1 MPAGSNR
8 NRINSALRGQLLR
21 YLLNGLVATA
31 VHYTILRFTL
41 EVLGLHSAGLA
52 NGIAAIFG
60 IIVSFIGNRYFVFRI
75 VQVPLAKQALLFI
88 LTYFC
93 IALIHTC
100 ILYFWTDVYNL
111 NYTLGFLMATAMQVV
126 FSFFLI
132 NSWFSN
138 EYVFQI
144 SFGYVF
150 FIVVML
156 AFYYIHIIY
165 FKVNVVFY
173 ASLLDGVL
181 AAVLVGL
188 LFWIFRF
195 FNNFSSLEIVQLLVI
210 WLLGAYLF
218 AISIPTVVDRS
229 LSFYILEKLQQR
241 GGGIR
246 EDAFQQIFQDEY
258 MREHHL
264 VEVRLTEQL
273 QSGTIYIHNGC
284 VKLTERGERL
294 ASFSRFYRKNLLPK
308 HRLLMGNYT
317 DTLTDPF
324 RESRMKLD
332 YRCQ

>member
-1 MPAGSNR
+1 MNMFLK
-8 NRINSALRGQLLR
+8 SAL
-21 YLLNGLVATA
+21 VT
-31 VHYTILRFTL
+31 
-41 EVLGLHSAGLA
+41 
-52 NGIAAIFG
+52 
-60 IIVSFIGNRYFVFRI
+60 FV
-75 VQVPLAKQALLFI
+75 
-88 LTYFC
+88 
-93 IALIHTC
+93 
-100 ILYFWTDVYNL
+100 
-111 NYTLGFLMATAMQVV
+111 
-126 FSFFLI
+126 
-132 NSWFSN
+132 
-138 EYVFQI
+138 
-144 SFGYVF
+144 

-195 FNNFSSLEIVQLLVI
+195 FNNFSSLEIVQSLVI

>member
-1 MPAGSNR
+1 MNMFFK
-8 NRINSALRGQLLR
+8 SAL
-21 YLLNGLVATA
+21 VT
-31 VHYTILRFTL
+31 
-41 EVLGLHSAGLA
+41 
-52 NGIAAIFG
+52 
-60 IIVSFIGNRYFVFRI
+60 FVFI
-75 VQVPLAKQALLFI
+75 VF
-88 LTYFC
+88 
-93 IALIHTC
+93 
-100 ILYFWTDVYNL
+100 
-111 NYTLGFLMATAMQVV
+111 
-126 FSFFLI
+126 
-132 NSWFSN
+132 
-138 EYVFQI
+138 
-144 SFGYVF
+144 
-150 FIVVML
+150 ML